1 MKKESTAVLVA
12 GLLFLFF
19 LPGFA
24 WIPPALKS
32 LLVLFSFVFFFFG
45 CCFFFVFVVFFSS
58 RALVSFRAA
67 GIADHARNAQ

>member
-19 LPGFA
+19 FTGFRLD
-24 WIPPALKS
+24 PAGVKEP
-32 LLVLFSFVFFFFG
+32 FGFVFFFFG